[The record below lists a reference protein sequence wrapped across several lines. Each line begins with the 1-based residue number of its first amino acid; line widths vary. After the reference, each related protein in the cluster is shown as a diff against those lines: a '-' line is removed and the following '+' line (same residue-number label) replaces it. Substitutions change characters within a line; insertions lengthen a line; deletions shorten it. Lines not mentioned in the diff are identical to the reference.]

1 MQRVEW
7 TAGFLQTVRSGS
19 KMERLAC
26 GQSVMGGGSFVVI
39 VLGADEPPVVDVAY
53 FES

>member
-19 KMERLAC
+19 KMEGLAC
-26 GQSVMGGGSFVVI
+26 GQSVMGDGFVVI